1 MPEEI
6 LVWSQESV
14 KKCCLTGMLKLVSV
28 MTEFVHSMW
37 NLSGIKWEGIV
48 ITRTSLVNQ
57 NVKKAI
63 PKFWEQQT
71 PGTKN

>member
-48 ITRTSLVNQ
+48 ITEPL
-57 NVKKAI
+57 
-63 PKFWEQQT
+63 
-71 PGTKN
+71 